1 MPPEPEPYSPPA
13 PPARQPIL
21 NAPWPAVLL
30 AGVIVAGYAV
40 QSLMPPEAVIA
51 PYAFRASDLDAGR
64 WITLVTALFLHG
76 SWPHAL
82 MNAAFALAFGTPVA
96 RFLGLRARGVAVF
109 VVFYLVSGVL
119 ANLAFAAVHRGDPTP
134 LVGASGAVS
143 GLMGAAARLIAGRGR
158 PGPIISPPVIGMG
171 AAWVVVNLLVAVTGI
186 APGANGAAVAWEAH
200 LGGFAAG
207 VLLFGAAAWA
217 VRGGEPPEH

>member
-1 MPPEPEPYSPPA
+1 MPSAPDPAA
-13 PPARQPIL
+13 PPDRQPIF
-21 NAPWPAVLL
+21 NAPWPATAL
-30 AGVIVAGYAV
+30 AGLIVAGFAV
-40 QSLMPPEAVIA
+40 QSLFPPDPVIA
-51 PYAFRASDLDAGR
+51 GYAFRATDLGAGR
-64 WITLVTALFLHG
+64 WITLATALFLHG

-82 MNAAFALAFGTPVA
+82 MNAAFALAFGAPVA

-109 VVFYLVSGVL
+109 VAFYVGCGVL
-119 ANLAFAAVHRGDPTP
+119 ANLAFAALHRGDPTP

-158 PGPIISPPVIGMG
+158 PGPILSPPVIGMG
-171 AAWVVVNLLVAVTGI
+171 AAWVVVNLLVAVTGL
-186 APGANGAAVAWEAH
+186 APGTNGATVAWEAH

-217 VRGGEPPEH
+217 ARDGDRATH

>member
-1 MPPEPEPYSPPA
+1 MPPEPDS

-21 NAPWPAVLL
+21 NAPWPAAML
-30 AGVIVAGYAV
+30 AAVIVAGFAV
-40 QSLMPPEAVIA
+40 QSLFPPEAAIA
-51 PYAFRASDLDAGR
+51 PYAFRASDLEAGR
-64 WITLVTALFLHG
+64 WITLLTALFLHG

-96 RFLGLRARGVAVF
+96 RFLGLQARGVLVF
-109 VVFYLVSGVL
+109 VVFYLACGVL
-119 ANLAFAAVHRGDPTP
+119 GNLAFAALHRGDPTP

-158 PGPIISPPVIGMG
+158 PGPILSRPVIGMG
-171 AAWVVVNLLVAVTGI
+171 AAWVLVNLLVAVTGI
-186 APGANGAAVAWEAH
+186 APGANGASVAWEAH

-207 VLLFGAAAWA
+207 VLSFGAAAWA
-217 VRGGEPPEH
+217 ARGPQPAMH